1 MDINVLKQFQIFNK
15 LDENE
20 IKKFQ
25 KKMKKI
31 NVPEGQNFI
40 VNVNWPNLCLMT
52 Y

>member
-25 KKMKKI
+25 KIMKNI

-40 VNVNWPNLCLMT
+40 VEGDIGDSI
-52 Y
+52 